1 MSSTSDQPPEGVQT
15 IAIAFPVALLILLLV
30 VALYQFKDS
39 IDQFEIIFWIVILI
53 VPYMVAVGAH
63 FLTQY
68 LNCHKTD
75 SGAAFKGG
83 VATIVT
89 TLIGMG
95 VSSLSWF
102 RIPVASV
109 FAPLLLPGRTTE
121 VTVLPSTEAVA
132 KTGGSRKRSV
142 GGAEGACC
150 TPTRRLEDAEAE
162 YPLLFGI
169 SRGFYLFFATMFGIV
184 IGTNVSATC

>member
-1 MSSTSDQPPEGVQT
+1 MSSTSDQPAGIQT
-15 IAIAFPVALLILLLV
+15 IAIAFPVALLVLLV
-30 VALYQFKDS
+30 VIALYQFKDS
-39 IDQFEIIFWIVILI
+39 FENFEIVFWAVILI

-68 LNCHKTD
+68 LNCRKID
-75 SGAAFKGG
+75 SGSAFKGG
-83 VATIVT
+83 LATVSTILV
-89 TLIGMG
+89 GMG
-95 VSSLSWF
+95 VSSFSWL

-109 FAPLLLPGRTTE
+109 FAPLLLPDRRTE
-121 VTVLPSTEAVA
+121 VTVLPSAV
-132 KTGGSRKRSV
+132 TSGGGRKRTV
-142 GGAEGACC
+142 GGADGACC
-150 TPTRRLEDAEAE
+150 APTRRLEDAEAE